1 MVYCP
6 RCRQQR
12 AQVRCAAHADLES
25 RSHARPRGWHRA
37 STESRLDPLQ
47 DSKAVQALEEK
58 THVATL
64 IAFSRYEIGR
74 LHEIRGALQ
83 KEKQRP
89 QGFVPERANIA
100 GWNQRLDVQERVRVH

>member
-1 MVYCP
+1 MSKIG
-6 RCRQQR
+6 RT
-12 AQVRCAAHADLES
+12 H
-25 RSHARPRGWHRA
+25 
-37 STESRLDPLQ
+37 SRLNPLQ

-83 KEKQRP
+83 KKKQRP
-89 QGFVPERANIA
+89 KGFVPERANIA
-100 GWNQRLDVQERVRVH
+100 GWNQRLDVQERVRVHRLEDMNFQKELDET